1 MRLLFG
7 SVEEAFSAK
16 GHHGS
21 LDDLLTCL
29 FSTLQP
35 GVKGGHVGV
44 LAPLIGY
51 MDYLPLP
58 DDVVVCAT
66 FCLCELNFS
75 FSETFWPTLLLLL
88 LLLLLFVKHLGMRFI
103 HLLKNNFL
111 RSVKAKAFWWLINF
125 VSAVVVIDILFA
137 FDWCR
142 NSWFWCA
149 ACCCFQVSISNTLT
163 EYESADFADMVS
175 SSLFPYCVNPLLC

>member
-1 MRLLFG
+1 M
-7 SVEEAFSAK
+7 EEAFSAK

-44 LAPLIGY
+44 LAPLISY

-66 FCLCELNFS
+66 FCLCELKLQF
-75 FSETFWPTLLLLL
+75 
-88 LLLLLFVKHLGMRFI
+88 
-103 HLLKNNFL
+103 LKDIL
-111 RSVKAKAFWWLINF
+111 THPAVAATAA
-125 VSAVVVIDILFA
+125 AVV
-137 FDWCR
+137 CET
-142 NSWFWCA
+142 SWNEIYTF
-149 ACCCFQVSISNTLT
+149 V
-163 EYESADFADMVS
+163 EK
-175 SSLFPYCVNPLLC
+175 